1 LKNSEKISAEF
12 QVSRDETSGNPY
24 FLLDA
29 HSGLSSEQLTFRW
42 VKKGKEK
49 AIFRVVMQS
58 ESDAFSLPGVPFG
71 GIWISG
77 TIHLDELQGFLGQ
90 ALQELQNRKCASV
103 RIIQAPKPYEKYSE
117 LIGNV
122 LFKLGFTPQTIQSHQ
137 FFLGKK
143 KIKNEA
149 KAISEKLRKH
159 VQHGGFTTR
168 KGPVKNFD
176 FLNDIRNWN
185 SARGYSTL
193 FDEKRL
199 IQQVAEF
206 PDRYFL
212 ISILSENQALAHAL
226 AVKLVPESLYYYLSA
241 IRPTSNISNGGDLLL
256 QGLFQLAVEQ
266 KSDFIDLG
274 SSEVASEI
282 NASLMFFKSRFS
294 NDISNK
300 VTWTRSFFY
309 E

>member
-1 LKNSEKISAEF
+1 LINSEKISAEF
-12 QVSRDETSGNPY
+12 QVSEGETSESPY

-29 HSGLSSEQLTFRW
+29 HSGLSSQQLTFRW

-49 AIFRVVMQS
+49 AVFCVVMHS
-58 ESDAFSLPGVPFG
+58 ESEAFSLPGVPFG
-71 GIWISG
+71 GIWTSG
-77 TIHLDELQGFLGQ
+77 TIHSDELQGFLGQ
-90 ALQELQNRKCASV
+90 VLRELQNRKCSSV
-103 RIIQAPKPYEKYSE
+103 KIIQAPKPYEKYSE
-117 LIGNV
+117 LIANV
-122 LFKLGFTPQTIQSHQ
+122 LFKMGFLPQTIQSHQ

-149 KAISEKLRKH
+149 KAISEKLRKY
-159 VQHGGFTTR
+159 VQSRGFVTR
-168 KGPVKNFD
+168 KEPIKNFD

-185 SARGYSTL
+185 SDRGYSTL

-199 IQQVAEF
+199 IQQVSRF

-212 ISILSENQALAHAL
+212 ISILDEHQALAHAL

-241 IRPTSNISNGGDLLL
+241 IRPTSNVSNGGDLLL

-274 SSEVASEI
+274 SSEVESEI
-282 NASLMFFKSRFS
+282 NTSLMFFKSRFS

-300 VTWTRSFFY
+300 VTWTRGFFY

>member
-1 LKNSEKISAEF
+1 MIILIAIILIIFKNI
-12 QVSRDETSGNPY
+12 
-24 FLLDA
+24 
-29 HSGLSSEQLTFRW
+29 LSYLIIFTFR
-42 VKKGKEK
+42 VLMH
-49 AIFRVVMQS
+49 A
-58 ESDAFSLPGVPFG
+58 
-71 GIWISG
+71 
-77 TIHLDELQGFLGQ
+77 
-90 ALQELQNRKCASV
+90 ALQLSRVRCDFQIDLDIFDKYCGIYCAD
-103 RIIQAPKPYEKYSE
+103 I
-117 LIGNV
+117 N
-122 LFKLGFTPQTIQSHQ
+122 
-137 FFLGKK
+137 
-143 KIKNEA
+143 
-149 KAISEKLRKH
+149 
-159 VQHGGFTTR
+159 
-168 KGPVKNFD
+168 NFD